1 MLLIPKRHGQTDR
14 QTDGR
19 LTVALPRSAL
29 ASRGNKNDHTV
40 TVQCFFVTA
49 CVDIGLTVSERYS
62 VDLHQHL
69 PHSSTP
75 VTRTMSVGYIAH
87 LMGAVAGLTAGFL
100 VLGQSS
106 AVLPPTADSY
116 EGHLNWRRRRWM
128 DVTWSAVLN
137 VRLP

>member
-1 MLLIPKRHGQTDR
+1 MA
-14 QTDGR
+14 
-19 LTVALPRSAL
+19 ALYWKCKYSL
-29 ASRGNKNDHTV
+29 QVNDLHTV
-40 TVQCFFVTA
+40 CVFFVTA
-49 CVDIGLTVSERYS
+49 CVDIGLSVSERYS
-62 VDLHQHL
+62 VDLHHHL

-100 VLGQSS
+100 VLRQSS
-106 AVLPPTADSY
+106 AVLPSTADSY
-116 EGHLNWRRRRWM
+116 DGNWRRRRWT